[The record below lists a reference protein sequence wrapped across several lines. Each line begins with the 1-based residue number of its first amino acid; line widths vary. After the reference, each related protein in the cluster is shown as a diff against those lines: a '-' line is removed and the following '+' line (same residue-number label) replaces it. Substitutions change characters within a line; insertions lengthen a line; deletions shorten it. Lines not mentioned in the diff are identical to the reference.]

1 MKGKDLI
8 RLYERLGMTRSDL
21 ARRLDVSERTVIRWE
36 REDFVIPRAV
46 EIALKH
52 IETEERAA

>member
-1 MKGKDLI
+1 
-8 RLYERLGMTRSDL
+8 MTRSDL